1 MVPARRRLPRRRL
14 VREEPQSSADTMT
27 FLNWECR
34 RASVIERN
42 QCGNL
47 ARPEEAEVALPGW
60 LMKSS
65 QVSCGGTPGPSHG
78 RPLMIACATETLP
91 AIISLKCIT
100 AVGVAMAAHGR
111 EALL

>member
-1 MVPARRRLPRRRL
+1 MPQS
-14 VREEPQSSADTMT
+14 VRDGEEPV
-27 FLNWECR
+27 WEFGQTR
-34 RASVIERN
+34 GGDVFMHLRI
-42 QCGNL
+42 Q
-47 ARPEEAEVALPGW
+47 AEGALPGL

-65 QVSCGGTPGPSHG
+65 QVSCGSTPGPSHG
-78 RPLMIACATETLP
+78 RPLMIACTTETLP